1 MDVLNSAVMNI
12 ILGATGQVGSMLL
25 NEISQSGNQVRAV
38 VRDIGKVKNASCEV
52 RQADLLD
59 VNQLTEAVRGGET
72 IFLLTP
78 ENPSSTEILA
88 DTARIVENYRKA
100 IMTTGI
106 KRIVAL
112 SCVGAQVEEGTG
124 NVLMSRILEEGIHDL
139 DAEKV
144 IVRPSYYYSNWLGFM
159 EPVEQYGVL
168 PTFFPADLKIDMHSP
183 IDLAKFIAKVMID
196 EQVLDTRTI
205 YELTGPQKYC
215 SADVATA
222 FSEILGKE
230 VEAQQIPPEQWKE
243 NLHEA
248 GFSDDAAKNLSD
260 MTQAVIDGLMVPE
273 YPEKTINL
281 TSTIKNYF
289 KEKLS

>member
-25 NEISQSGNQVRAV
+25 NEIRQSGNQVRAV

-144 IVRPSYYYSNWLGFM
+144 IVRP
-159 EPVEQYGVL
+159 
-168 PTFFPADLKIDMHSP
+168 
-183 IDLAKFIAKVMID
+183 
-196 EQVLDTRTI
+196 
-205 YELTGPQKYC
+205 
-215 SADVATA
+215 
-222 FSEILGKE
+222 
-230 VEAQQIPPEQWKE
+230 
-243 NLHEA
+243 
-248 GFSDDAAKNLSD
+248 
-260 MTQAVIDGLMVPE
+260 
-273 YPEKTINL
+273 
-281 TSTIKNYF
+281 
-289 KEKLS
+289 